1 MKGLSQQ
8 RRDRDQCPNAKRN
21 SIECASHLMYH
32 TNDLCRHHNKNLE
45 QQQFVCFGRITIE
58 SCVQQSQT
66 LPNRNRKLI
75 RRKTNKINT
84 ILHLARSSMFQ
95 LIRVAGVV
103 VIFFVSLSLSQ
114 SVESGGIHSSAIRH
128 RWLWNGFLERKSV
141 LTFLS
146 ETASAIEEDVLKHR
160 THNRWR
166 AIHQS
171 QSCKTRRHSHK
182 Y

>member
-1 MKGLSQQ
+1 
-8 RRDRDQCPNAKRN
+8 
-21 SIECASHLMYH
+21 MYH

-103 VIFFVSLSLSQ
+103 VIFFVSLSLSLSLSSLVAFTAQPFVIVDCEMDFWNVKAFWHFYPKQHPQ
-114 SVESGGIHSSAIRH
+114 SKKMYSNIEHTIDGARFITRSRARRGDTATNINNKNARQKRIDFCSLS
-128 RWLWNGFLERKSV
+128 LS
-141 LTFLS
+141 LTL
-146 ETASAIEEDVLKHR
+146 
-160 THNRWR
+160 
-166 AIHQS
+166 
-171 QSCKTRRHSHK
+171 
-182 Y
+182 